1 MDTFIVQHVTSKAGR
16 GSESVTGGAA
26 TREAAAAPGDE
37 DEAMNPLYNALDFRS
52 LIAIESN

>member
-1 MDTFIVQHVTSKAGR
+1 MDVFAVQHVTSKGR

-26 TREAAAAPGDE
+26 TRAAAAAPGDE

-52 LIAIESN
+52 LIAIETN

>member
-16 GSESVTGGAA
+16 GSESVAGGAA
-26 TREAAAAPGDE
+26 TRAAAVAPGDE

-52 LIAIESN
+52 LIAI